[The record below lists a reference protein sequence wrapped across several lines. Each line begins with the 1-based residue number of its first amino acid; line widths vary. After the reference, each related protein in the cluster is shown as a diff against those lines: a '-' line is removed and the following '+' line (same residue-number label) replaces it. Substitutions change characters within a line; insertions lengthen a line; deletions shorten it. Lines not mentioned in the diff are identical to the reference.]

1 MIEMK
6 TWDGAIILETELD
19 LFKFKQFE
27 SEIIL
32 LTIRWYL
39 KYSLSYR
46 NLVEMMEERGL
57 HMAHTTIMRWVHQFG
72 PEVDK
77 RIRPFLKPT
86 NDSYRTDE
94 TYIKVKGQWKY
105 LYRAV
110 DSKGNTIDFML
121 SENRDAPAVRRFFKK
136 ALTSPH
142 NQSPRVI
149 TVDKNPAYPTAVQQ
163 LKDEKAMNQETL
175 LRQQKYLNNIIEQ
188 DHRFIKKVIKPMMGF
203 KSFST
208 AEKTISGIEVMH
220 MIKKGQ
226 VECNYSSGLSAVEL
240 INKMFGL
247 IA

>member
-1 MIEMK
+1 M
-6 TWDGAIILETELD
+6 DTELD
-19 LFKFKQFE
+19 LFKWKQYE

-46 NLVEMMEERGL
+46 NLVEMMERGL

-72 PEVDK
+72 PELDK

-110 DSKGNTIDFML
+110 DSNGNTIDFML
-121 SENRDAPAVRRFFKK
+121 SENRDTSAARRFFKK

-149 TVDKNPAYPTAVQQ
+149 TVDKNPAYPIAVQQ
-163 LKDEKAMNQETL
+163 LKDEKALNQETL

-203 KSFST
+203 KSFNT
-208 AEKTISGIEVMH
+208 AEKTIAGIEVMH
-220 MIKKGQ
+220 MITVQGFVLLEKHATYNVGTDLAK
-226 VECNYSSGLSAVEL
+226 SR
-240 INKMFGL
+240 
-247 IA
+247 

>member
-1 MIEMK
+1 M
-6 TWDGAIILETELD
+6 ETELD
-19 LFKFKQFE
+19 LFKWKQYE

-72 PEVDK
+72 PELDK

-110 DSKGNTIDFML
+110 DSNGNTIDFML
-121 SENRDAPAVRRFFKK
+121 SENRDTSAARRFFKK
-136 ALTSPH
+136 TLTSPH

-149 TVDKNPAYPTAVQQ
+149 TVDKNPAYPIAVQQ
-163 LKDEKAMNQETL
+163 LKDEKALNQETL

-188 DHRFIKKVIKPMMGF
+188 DHRFIKKVIKLMMGF
-203 KSFST
+203 KSFNT
-208 AEKTISGIEVMH
+208 AEKTIAGIEVMH

-226 VECNYSSGLSAVEL
+226 VECIHSYVLSAVQL

-247 IA
+247 TA